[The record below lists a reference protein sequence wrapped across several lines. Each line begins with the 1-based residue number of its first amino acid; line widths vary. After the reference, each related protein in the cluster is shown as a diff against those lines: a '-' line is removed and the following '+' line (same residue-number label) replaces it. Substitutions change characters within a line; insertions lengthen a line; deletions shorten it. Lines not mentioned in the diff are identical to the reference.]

1 MSDEHH
7 CTGPKGG
14 DGHRHNLTC
23 REISEFLLAYLE
35 RDLEGDQRAE
45 FERHLELCPP
55 CVHYL
60 DGYRETIELVR
71 RCLRDEARPSQNSSQ
86 NPGQNPVGHRP
97 PEGLIQAIL
106 AAKRTCK

>member
-7 CTGPKGG
+7 CTGGGG
-14 DGHRHNLTC
+14 DGHRHDITC

-35 RDLEGDQRAE
+35 ADLEPDARAE
-45 FERHLELCPP
+45 FERHLHYCPP

-71 RCLRDEARPSQNSSQ
+71 RCVRGDQPPEPK
-86 NPGQNPVGHRP
+86 PGQRHQPP

-106 AAKRTCK
+106 AAKRSVERG